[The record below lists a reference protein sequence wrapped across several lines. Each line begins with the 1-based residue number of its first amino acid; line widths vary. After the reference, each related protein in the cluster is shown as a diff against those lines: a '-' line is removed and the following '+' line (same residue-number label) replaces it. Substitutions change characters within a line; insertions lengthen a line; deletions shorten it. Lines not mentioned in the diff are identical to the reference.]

1 MIVERVWRL
10 RLIAKCVPEQTRF
23 VRLGV
28 DAGSVAMLAETVNT
42 TVCLWFIF
50 HSSVRKRRVLAG
62 PIFARE
68 ALTAPRRISHYLLR
82 SGYVAFLLVLMYTLR
97 QATIGFQDT
106 KFAGDIATYSSLVFS
121 VFAVLQLTLGMF
133 FATLF
138 TSANIAQEKD
148 RRTLILLLMTDM
160 KSRELT
166 YGKLLASL
174 LVVGVLMA
182 TSIPVFSIL
191 RLLGGVTWSQIFW
204 AEALIMSTALAA
216 GTWGCLVAFW
226 RQKTFQTLAISVLGV
241 VLYVALTEGLAT
253 AFAGTQ
259 LGDALR
265 IAAPYSALSRVLN
278 PFSTDFTGI
287 ASVTALPSV
296 VVLLSTALI
305 LSLYTVARLRVWNP
319 SQALRQTVVGAAETE
334 DERSTANQ
342 ASGNDATTASIAPAV
357 THRSVWNN
365 PVSWKEIATRGYGR
379 KIVFIKLAYVFL
391 AAIIGYGMLTAA
403 DPDRLVLG
411 MVSPA
416 AFAFLALSVIS
427 LLLVNAQAV
436 TSISTE
442 RDSNTLDIL
451 FATDISAKEFITDKI
466 MGAIWNAREMILV
479 PIALL
484 VLAMVAVP
492 GSRIMGENLI
502 YLIAGYV
509 VLSLFATMLGLHA
522 GLTYE
527 NSRAAIANSLGTM
540 FFLFVG
546 IFIFM
551 LLLVEARSSFAIQM
565 QSFIVFIGLGSI
577 GLYSSLTYKNPSNA
591 LTIAAIVLPFL
602 TFYAITDFLL
612 GGSLG
617 VAFWICV
624 AYGFAAIAMLIPSIS
639 DFDVALG
646 KTTHDAG

>member
-1 MIVERVWRL
+1 M
-10 RLIAKCVPEQTRF
+10 
-23 VRLGV
+23 
-28 DAGSVAMLAETVNT
+28 
-42 TVCLWFIF
+42 
-50 HSSVRKRRVLAG
+50 LAG

-68 ALTAPRRISHYLLR
+68 ALTAPRRVSHYLLR
-82 SGYVAFLLVLMYTLR
+82 SGYVGFLLVLMYTIR

-106 KFAGDIATYSSLVFS
+106 KFAGDLATYSGLVFS

-160 KSRELT
+160 RSRELA

-174 LVVGVLMA
+174 LIVGVLMA
-182 TSIPVFSIL
+182 TSIPVFCAL
-191 RLLGGVTWSQIFW
+191 RLLGGVTWGQIIW

-241 VLYVALTEGLAT
+241 VLYVALTEGLRVA
-253 AFAGTQ
+253 AAGSWI
-259 LGDALR
+259 GNAIA
-265 IAAPYSALSRVLN
+265 IAAPYNALAQVLN
-278 PFSTDFTGI
+278 PFSTEFTGI
-287 ASVTALPSV
+287 ASVSALPSV
-296 VVLLSTALI
+296 VVLLSIALV
-305 LSLYTVARLRVWNP
+305 LSLFTVARLRVWNP
-319 SQALRQTVVGAAETE
+319 SQALRQSVVVPTPDTDGQAGA
-334 DERSTANQ
+334 D
-342 ASGNDATTASIAPAV
+342 TTASVAPIV
-357 THRSVWNN
+357 KHRSVWNN

-379 KIVFIKLAYVFL
+379 KIIYIKLAYILL

-403 DPDRLVLG
+403 NPDRLVLG

-416 AFAFLALSVIS
+416 AAGFLGISVIS

-451 FATDISAKEFITDKI
+451 LATDISAKEFMTGKI
-466 MGAIWNAREMILV
+466 LGAVWNAREMIIV
-479 PIALL
+479 PLLLL
-484 VLAMVAVP
+484 VMTMVALP
-492 GSRIMGENLI
+492 GSGITGENLI
-502 YLIAGYV
+502 YLVAGYV
-509 VLSLFATMLGLHA
+509 VLCLFSTMLGLHS

-527 NSRAAIANSLGTM
+527 NSRAAIGNSLGTM

-565 QSFIVFIGLGSI
+565 QSFVVFIGLGSI
-577 GLYSSLTYKNPSNA
+577 GLYSSLTYKNPSSA

-624 AYGFAAIAMLIPSIS
+624 AYGFTAIAMLIPSIS

>member
-1 MIVERVWRL
+1 M
-10 RLIAKCVPEQTRF
+10 
-23 VRLGV
+23 
-28 DAGSVAMLAETVNT
+28 
-42 TVCLWFIF
+42 
-50 HSSVRKRRVLAG
+50 LAG

-82 SGYVAFLLVLMYTLR
+82 SGYVAFLLVLMYTIR

-191 RLLGGVTWSQIFW
+191 RLLGGVTWSQIIW

-241 VLYVALTEGLAT
+241 VLYVALTEGLTT

-259 LGDALR
+259 WGNA
-265 IAAPYSALSRVLN
+265 IGMAAPYSALAGVLN

-296 VVLLSTALI
+296 AVLLSIALI
-305 LSLYTVARLRVWNP
+305 LSLYTVVRLRVWNP
-319 SQALRQTVVGAAETE
+319 SQALRQIAAVGTE
-334 DERSTANQ
+334 VDESSLPADQ
-342 ASGNDATTASIAPAV
+342 ASEASADKIAATATESIAPV
-357 THRSVWNN
+357 VKHRSVWNN

-391 AAIIGYGMLTAA
+391 AAIIGYGMLTVA

-416 AFAFLALSVIS
+416 ASAFLALSVIS

-451 FATDISAKEFITDKI
+451 LATDISAKEFMTGKI
-466 MGAIWNAREMILV
+466 LGAVWNAREMILV

-492 GSRIMGENLI
+492 GSRITGENLI
-502 YLIAGYV
+502 YLVVGYV

-617 VAFWICV
+617 VTFWICV
-624 AYGFAAIAMLIPSIS
+624 AYGFASIAMLIPSIS

>member
-1 MIVERVWRL
+1 
-10 RLIAKCVPEQTRF
+10 
-23 VRLGV
+23 
-28 DAGSVAMLAETVNT
+28 
-42 TVCLWFIF
+42 
-50 HSSVRKRRVLAG
+50 
-62 PIFARE
+62 
-68 ALTAPRRISHYLLR
+68 
-82 SGYVAFLLVLMYTLR
+82 MYTIR

-166 YGKLLASL
+166 YGKLFASL
-174 LVVGVLMA
+174 LIVGVLIA
-182 TSIPVFSIL
+182 TSLPVFCVL
-191 RLLGGVTWSQIFW
+191 RLLGGVTWAQIFW
-204 AEALIMSTALAA
+204 AESLIASTALAA
-216 GTWGCLVAFW
+216 GAWGCFVAFW

-241 VLYVALTEGLAT
+241 VLYVAFTEGLTA
-253 AFAGTQ
+253 AFAGSAIGSAIST
-259 LGDALR
+259 
-265 IAAPYSALSRVLN
+265 AAPYSSLSGILN
-278 PFSTDFTGI
+278 PLATTTAGV
-287 ASVTALPSV
+287 ASVNALVSV
-296 VVLLSTALI
+296 IVLLALALV
-305 LSLYTVARLRVWNP
+305 LSLVTVAKLRVWNP
-319 SQALRQTVVGAAETE
+319 SQALRQSVLEPAQPNSVEGTE
-334 DERSTANQ
+334 DKTA
-342 ASGNDATTASIAPAV
+342 ATSGV
-357 THRSVWNN
+357 RHRSVWDN
-365 PVSWKEIATRGYGR
+365 PVSWKEIVTRGYGR
-379 KIVFIKLAYVFL
+379 KVVYIKLAYILL
-391 AAIIGYGMLTAA
+391 AAIIGYGMLNAS

-416 AFAFLALSVIS
+416 AAAFLGISVIS

-451 FATDISAKEFITDKI
+451 LATDISAKEFMTGKI
-466 MGAIWNAREMILV
+466 LGAVWNAREMILV
-479 PIALL
+479 PIVLL
-484 VLAMVAVP
+484 ILAMVSLP
-492 GSRIMGENLI
+492 SSGITIENLI
-502 YLIAGYV
+502 YLIIGYV
-509 VLSLFATMLGLHA
+509 VLSLFSTMLGLHS

-527 NSRAAIANSLGTM
+527 NSRAAIGNSLGTM

-591 LTIAAIVLPFL
+591 LTIAAIILPFL

-612 GGSLG
+612 GGTLG

-624 AYGFAAIAMLIPSIS
+624 AYGFAAIAMLVPSIS